1 MIDWSTIKSEYISS
15 NISQRSIA
23 EKYGVSYNTLKSRAG
38 RESWA
43 KEKEKVYRK
52 ITAKTSKK
60 IQKAEFDRIDAIF
73 EMWDKLLKKI
83 ESAIGQ
89 MEQNGMVDVTKMRQ
103 IVQCLRDLKEIL
115 KSCEAGDNAGMVKLD
130 YVLEHIEGNI

>member
-23 EKYGVSYNTLKSRAG
+23 EKYGVSYNTLKSRAV

-60 IQKAEFDRIDAIF
+60 IQKAEFDRIDAII

-83 ESAIGQ
+83 EAAMEQ
-89 MEQNGMVDVTKMRQ
+89 LEQNGMVDVTKMRQ
-103 IVQCLRDLKEIL
+103 IVQCLRDLKEII
-115 KSCEAGDNAGMVKLD
+115 KNCDSVDGAGMTKLD
-130 YVLEHIEGNI
+130 YVLEHIDGNI